1 MGGAGGDDYRA
12 AAAAAADLLLLLPPP
27 LRRRRLWLLWLLLLL
42 SIMKC
47 NIQVQLFKWMLSTTD
62 REISRSL
69 SSIFD
74 ATTAR
79 QFGQER
85 AVLLYLR

>member
-1 MGGAGGDDYRA
+1 MRIRLLLVVA
-12 AAAAAADLLLLLPPP
+12 AAAAALND
-27 LRRRRLWLLWLLLLL
+27 
-42 SIMKC
+42 KC
-47 NIQVQLFKWMLSTTD
+47 NILVQLFKWMLSTTD

-74 ATTAR
+74 ATTAG